1 MYMNDHEFKLMKRNK
16 QLSNT
21 GATGS
26 VLERHVQYSSTRLNA
41 AEKKKIKKEKKK
53 KTKKRY
59 RYKDTHNHLHHLLP
73 HPIVTT
79 TSSAATVFFFRSIG
93 KSTLLK

>member
-41 AEKKKIKKEKKK
+41 EEKKK
-53 KTKKRY
+53 KKKEE
-59 RYKDTHNHLHHLLP
+59 
-73 HPIVTT
+73 
-79 TSSAATVFFFRSIG
+79 
-93 KSTLLK
+93 

>member
-26 VLERHVQYSSTRLNA
+26 VLERHVQYSSTRLVA
-41 AEKKKIKKEKKK
+41 AEEKKKIKKKEKEEEEGSRKK
-53 KTKKRY
+53 DIDTKIL
-59 RYKDTHNHLHHLLP
+59 T
-73 HPIVTT
+73 IIFTT
-79 TSSAATVFFFRSIG
+79 FFP
-93 KSTLLK
+93 TLEAEGTTKIDESRT

>member
-26 VLERHVQYSSTRLNA
+26 VLERHVQYSSTRLVA
-41 AEKKKIKKEKKK
+41 AE
-53 KTKKRY
+53 
-59 RYKDTHNHLHHLLP
+59 
-73 HPIVTT
+73 
-79 TSSAATVFFFRSIG
+79 
-93 KSTLLK
+93 